1 MSKDQSQSFT
11 PADVAI
17 QPRNRQHD
25 LAAALK
31 TDWMRKDVFATAWFN
46 AMSIT
51 FPLGEQFFINSVRHY
66 RDRISDPKLQEEM
79 RQFFSQ
85 EAVHLREHRRYNE
98 MLCELRGYDL
108 EKLEGPLRRR
118 MGWVKKNVP
127 AREQLA
133 GTVAVEHLT
142 AVLAEKAL
150 GDSGIFA
157 DADPAMRDLW
167 QWHSVEE
174 MEHKAVAFDV
184 YRAIGGTEK
193 MRRAAMRRSTLF
205 LTWDILHGVRHI
217 LKSDG
222 KLWSPTVW
230 LSGVRF
236 LFGKQGILRGTWAP
250 YKEFFREDFHPWQ
263 EDTSDLITQWEL
275 QQQ

>member
-1 MSKDQSQSFT
+1 MSENQSFT

-25 LAAALK
+25 LADALK
-31 TDWMRKDVFATAWFN
+31 RDWMGNDVFATAWFN

-66 RDRISDPKLQEEM
+66 RDRITDPKLKEEM
-79 RQFFSQ
+79 QQFFSQ
-85 EAVHLREHRRYNE
+85 EAVHLREHKRYNQL
-98 MLCELRGYDL
+98 LCEQRGYDL

-118 MGWVKKNVP
+118 MAWVKKNVP

-133 GTVAVEHLT
+133 GTAAVEHLT

-150 GDSGIFA
+150 GDHGLFT
-157 DADPAMRDLW
+157 DADPAMVALW
-167 QWHSVEE
+167 QWHAVEE

-184 YRAIGGTEK
+184 YRAIGGSEK
-193 MRRAAMRRSTLF
+193 MRRAAMRRSTLL

-217 LKSDG
+217 LKCDG
-222 KLWSPTVW
+222 KLWSPKVW
-230 LSGVRF
+230 FSGLRF
-236 LFGKQGILRGTWAP
+236 LLGKQGLLRGTWAP
-250 YKEFFREDFHPWQ
+250 YKAFFREDFHPWQ
-263 EDTSDLITQWEL
+263 DDTSELIAQWQL
-275 QQQ
+275 QQ

>member
-1 MSKDQSQSFT
+1 MSENQSYTPDQ
-11 PADVAI
+11 VAI

-25 LAAALK
+25 LADAL
-31 TDWMRKDVFATAWFN
+31 TRDWMRNDVFATAWFN

-66 RDRISDPKLQEEM
+66 RDRITDPKLKEEM
-79 RQFFSQ
+79 QQFFSQ
-85 EAVHLREHRRYNE
+85 EAVHLREHKRYNQL
-98 MLCELRGYDL
+98 LCEQRGYDL

-118 MGWVKKNVP
+118 MAWVKKNVP

-133 GTVAVEHLT
+133 GTAAVEHLT

-150 GDSGIFA
+150 GDHGLFT
-157 DADPAMRDLW
+157 DADPAMVALW
-167 QWHSVEE
+167 QWHAVEE

-184 YRAIGGTEK
+184 YRAIGGSEK
-193 MRRAAMRRSTLF
+193 MRRAAMRRSTLL

-217 LKSDG
+217 LQCDG
-222 KLWSPTVW
+222 KLWSPKVW
-230 LSGVRF
+230 FSGLRF
-236 LFGKQGILRGTWAP
+236 LFGKQGLLRGTWAP
-250 YKEFFREDFHPWQ
+250 YKAFFREDFHPWQ
-263 EDTSDLITQWEL
+263 EDSSELIAQWQL

>member
-1 MSKDQSQSFT
+1 MSQSQSYT
-11 PADVAI
+11 PDNVPI
-17 QPRNRQHD
+17 KKRNPELD
-25 LAAALK
+25 IAEALK
-31 TDWMRKDVFATAWFN
+31 GEWMDNHVFATAWFN

-79 RQFFSQ
+79 RQFYSQ

-98 MLCELRGYDL
+98 LLCAQRGYDL
-108 EKLEGPLRRR
+108 EALEGPLRRR

-133 GTVAVEHLT
+133 GTAAVEHLT

-150 GDSGIFA
+150 GEDNLFA
-157 DADPAMRDLW
+157 KAHPAMAKLW
-167 QWHSVEE
+167 KWHAVEE
-174 MEHKAVAFDV
+174 MEHKSVAFDV

-193 MRRAAMRRSTLF
+193 MRRAAMRRSTFF

-217 LKSDG
+217 LSRDG
-222 KLWSPTVW
+222 KLWNLKVW
-230 LSGVRF
+230 ASGLVF
-236 LFGKQGILRGTWAP
+236 LFGREGVLRGTLKP
-250 YKEFFREDFHPWQ
+250 YRDFFREDFHPWQ
-263 EDTSDLITQWEL
+263 QDTQQLIKDWEL
-275 QQQ
+275 HQLSN